1 MASDDLLMASL
12 IRCASLE
19 LLGATSPAERDKMEV
34 RRFLNRLLG
43 LPLREQN
50 DLFDLFC
57 ATLSGVISA
66 ARKDGK
72 YDEGIADLSGASVSL
87 EEPETA
93 LWSDPLTG
101 AVMRTALVLVDRGVS
116 WHAAC
121 EKLAARLA
129 LDGQQQQQQP
139 TTTTTTTSA
148 VAGAIAGR
156 QCVHSNS
163 ARVPRS
169 LVRAGSMRRPRD
181 VDEEEEEGEGEG
193 EDEGMSDFIVDDDAE
208 EAEEEEESAARGNE
222 EVGEDEDE
230 EVGEDEGEEAHSEA
244 AAAEEAASEEEAAAA
259 AAAEAAAAAVAPA
272 DVELN
277 EVELEEV
284 SDDDEEDDAHPR
296 ARGAPAT
303 ARRKPPPKGADH
315 CTGFH
320 RSRFLQ
326 AGERLYV
333 LALPRANRAGLYLL
347 TRPSTGDSPF
357 EEEEVRSPLI
367 ASLIRVQGTRLL
379 RRRCEASDG
388 VGWRRMASELP
399 SLNLMPPFPS
409 FSSFLAGPAAQVRED
424 LAGGGAPLPFWGAP
438 IASHCLFNRL
448 QSPLIASHVPLMVS
462 SSGAPGLDKLV

>member
-148 VAGAIAGR
+148 VAGAVAGR

-208 EAEEEEESAARGNE
+208 EAEEEEVSAARGNE

-357 EEEEVRSPLI
+357 EEEVR
-367 ASLIRVQGTRLL
+367 
-379 RRRCEASDG
+379 G
-388 VGWRRMASELP
+388 VGWRRMASD
-399 SLNLMPPFPS
+399 
-409 FSSFLAGPAAQVRED
+409 GV
-424 LAGGGAPLPFWGAP
+424 
-438 IASHCLFNRL
+438 
-448 QSPLIASHVPLMVS
+448 
-462 SSGAPGLDKLV
+462 

>member
-1 MASDDLLMASL
+1 
-12 IRCASLE
+12 
-19 LLGATSPAERDKMEV
+19 MEV

-50 DLFDLFC
+50 ELFDLFC

-101 AVMRTALVLVDRGVS
+101 AVMSTALVMVDRGVS

-129 LDGQQQQQQP
+129 LDGQQQP
-139 TTTTTTTSA
+139 TTTTTTTTSA
-148 VAGAIAGR
+148 VAGAVVGGQR
-156 QCVHSNS
+156 TPSSS

-169 LVRAGSMRRPRD
+169 LVRAGSTRRPRD
-181 VDEEEEEGEGEG
+181 EDEDEDEDEGEG

-208 EAEEEEESAARGNE
+208 EEEEYAARGSE
-222 EVGEDEDE
+222 EAGEDEE
-230 EVGEDEGEEAHSEA
+230 KQSEA
-244 AAAEEAASEEEAAAA
+244 EAAEEEAATA
-259 AAAEAAAAAVAPA
+259 AAAEAAAAAVAPG

-277 EVELEEV
+277 VELEEI
-284 SDDDEEDDAHPR
+284 SDDDDDDAHDDAQPR
-296 ARGAPAT
+296 AGGAPAT
-303 ARRKPPPKGADH
+303 ARRKPPSKGADH

-357 EEEEVRSPLI
+357 EEEEVRCVGWRLSCRRLNLIPPFPSFPPSLIFQLDLRRKYEKISPEEVRSPLI
-367 ASLIRVQGTRLL
+367 ASLIR
-379 RRRCEASDG
+379 
-388 VGWRRMASELP
+388 
-399 SLNLMPPFPS
+399 
-409 FSSFLAGPAAQVRED
+409 ED
-424 LAGGGAPLPFWGAP
+424 LAGGGAHQPVGV
-438 IASHCLFNRL
+438 C
-448 QSPLIASHVPLMVS
+448 
-462 SSGAPGLDKLV
+462 

>member
-1 MASDDLLMASL
+1 MTSIASL

-50 DLFDLFC
+50 ELFDLFC

-93 LWSDPLTG
+93 LWADPLTG
-101 AVMRTALVLVDRGVS
+101 AVMSTALVMVDRGVS

-129 LDGQQQQQQP
+129 LDGQQQP
-139 TTTTTTTSA
+139 TTTTTTSSA
-148 VAGAIAGR
+148 VAGAIVGGQR
-156 QCVHSNS
+156 TPSSS

-169 LVRAGSMRRPRD
+169 LVRASSTRRPRD
-181 VDEEEEEGEGEG
+181 EDEDEEEDEGEG

-208 EAEEEEESAARGNE
+208 EEESAARGNE
-222 EVGEDEDE
+222 EVGEDEE
-230 EVGEDEGEEAHSEA
+230 EHSEA
-244 AAAEEAASEEEAAAA
+244 AAAEEAAAEEEAATA

-272 DVELN
+272 DVELD
-277 EVELEEV
+277 VELDEV
-284 SDDDEEDDAHPR
+284 SDDDDDDAHPR
-296 ARGAPAT
+296 AGGAQPAT
-303 ARRKPPPKGADH
+303 ARRKLPPKGADH

-357 EEEEVRSPLI
+357 EEEEVR
-367 ASLIRVQGTRLL
+367 
-379 RRRCEASDG
+379 C
-388 VGWRRMASELP
+388 VGWRR
-399 SLNLMPPFPS
+399 
-409 FSSFLAGPAAQVRED
+409 VD
-424 LAGGGAPLPFWGAP
+424 L
-438 IASHCLFNRL
+438 
-448 QSPLIASHVPLMVS
+448 
-462 SSGAPGLDKLV
+462 D

>member
-148 VAGAIAGR
+148 VAGAVAGR

-230 EVGEDEGEEAHSEA
+230 EVGEDEGVEAHSEA

-277 EVELEEV
+277 VELEEI
-284 SDDDEEDDAHPR
+284 SDDDDDDDAHDDAQPR
-296 ARGAPAT
+296 AGGAPAT
-303 ARRKPPPKGADH
+303 ARHKPLPKGADH

-357 EEEEVRSPLI
+357 EEEEVR
-367 ASLIRVQGTRLL
+367 
-379 RRRCEASDG
+379 C
-388 VGWRRMASELP
+388 VGWRLSCRR
-399 SLNLMPPFPS
+399 LNLIPPFPS
-409 FSSFLAGPAAQVRED
+409 FPPSLIFQLDLRRKYEKISPEEVRISRTSCTRT
-424 LAGGGAPLPFWGAP
+424 LQSPP
-438 IASHCLFNRL
+438 IASFIASNCLFHRL
-448 QSPLIASHVPLMVS
+448 
-462 SSGAPGLDKLV
+462 

>member
-1 MASDDLLMASL
+1 
-12 IRCASLE
+12 
-19 LLGATSPAERDKMEV
+19 MEV

-50 DLFDLFC
+50 ELFDLFC

-93 LWSDPLTG
+93 LWADPLTG
-101 AVMRTALVLVDRGVS
+101 AVMSTALVMVDRGVS

-129 LDGQQQQQQP
+129 LDGQQQP
-139 TTTTTTTSA
+139 TTTTTTTTTSA
-148 VAGAIAGR
+148 VAGAVVGGQR
-156 QCVHSNS
+156 TPSSS

-169 LVRAGSMRRPRD
+169 SVRAGSTRRPRD
-181 VDEEEEEGEGEG
+181 VDEDEEEDEGEG

-208 EAEEEEESAARGNE
+208 EEESAARGSE
-222 EVGEDEDE
+222 EAGEDEE
-230 EVGEDEGEEAHSEA
+230 RQ
-244 AAAEEAASEEEAAAA
+244 SEEEAAAEEEAATA
-259 AAAEAAAAAVAPA
+259 AAAEAAAAAVVPA

-277 EVELEEV
+277 VELEEI
-284 SDDDEEDDAHPR
+284 SDDDDDDDAHDDAQPR
-296 ARGAPAT
+296 AGGAPAT
-303 ARRKPPPKGADH
+303 ARRKPPLKGADH

-367 ASLIRVQGTRLL
+367 ASLIRAQRTRLSR
-379 RRRCEASDG
+379 RRRCDASDG
-388 VGWRRMASELP
+388 V
-399 SLNLMPPFPS
+399 
-409 FSSFLAGPAAQVRED
+409 
-424 LAGGGAPLPFWGAP
+424 
-438 IASHCLFNRL
+438 
-448 QSPLIASHVPLMVS
+448 
-462 SSGAPGLDKLV
+462 